1 MKNLPVLSINQFEQ
15 QESLTNFYSNDL
27 STHLKQNAKIVH
39 KSHSH
44 DFYLCVCFT
53 AGEGVHEIDF
63 NSYNITKGSVFF
75 LRPGQTHR
83 WHFTS
88 PSKGF
93 IFFHTADFFQFQFT
107 NINLNQFPF
116 YFSLENP
123 PMLQLDDF
131 QLNSVV
137 SHFSIINTEYK
148 GKLAYK
154 KEKIAS
160 LINLAYIDLS
170 RYYTANV
177 SKKDVVS
184 SSYLS
189 ILKAL
194 ELEIELHFK
203 AEKTVQFYADAL
215 NITAKHLNRVTR
227 ATINKTTSEFIL
239 DRVILE
245 AKRLIVH
252 SNNSLSIIAES
263 LGYFDYAHFS
273 KLFKSKVG
281 ITALAFKK
289 KHSD

>member
-27 STHLKQNAKIVH
+27 CVHLKQNAKIVH
-39 KSHSH
+39 KPHSH

-53 AGEGVHEIDF
+53 AGEGIHEIDF
-63 NSYNITKGSVFF
+63 NSYNITRGSVFF

-83 WHFTS
+83 WHFTR
-88 PSKGF
+88 PAKGF
-93 IFFHTADFFQFQFT
+93 IFFHSAAFFHFQFT

-123 PMLQLDDF
+123 PMLQLNDF
-131 QLNSVV
+131 QLNSIV
-137 SHFSIINTEYK
+137 SHFSVINTEYQ

-194 ELEIELHFK
+194 ELEIEMHFK
-203 AEKTVQFYADAL
+203 TEKTVQFYAYAL

-227 ATINKTTSEFIL
+227 ATINKTASEFIL

-252 SNNSLSIIAES
+252 SNNSLSLIAES

-281 ITALAFKK
+281 ITAIAFKR
-289 KHSD
+289 KHTD